1 MSPVDAASVDHEALP
16 TAEEWRLRD
25 QMLSLATDLNKL
37 YHRERE
43 KTATLESTL
52 VELEET
58 YTATVR
64 MLAFV
69 IEAKDPHVHS
79 HLERSF
85 KYAQALAKRVDPG
98 LADDPA
104 VEHGFL
110 LHDIG
115 KVGIPERILGKPGPL
130 TPEEYEVMK
139 THPMIGG
146 RIVAPIRALQ
156 RAAGVIEAHHERWDG
171 LGYPRGVRG
180 EDIPLEARIFSI
192 ADSFD
197 AMTSDRPYRKAL
209 SLGRALDEVRNGAG
223 TQFDPDC
230 VRAFLEM
237 DWDADA
243 G

>member
-1 MSPVDAASVDHEALP
+1 MPSVEAHRLPDADTSSPD
-16 TAEEWRLRD
+16 EWRLRD
-25 QMLSLATDLNKL
+25 QMLSLAHDLSTL
-37 YHRERE
+37 YRRERE
-43 KTATLESTL
+43 KTDRLEATL
-52 VELEET
+52 VELEES
-58 YTATVR
+58 YGATVR

-85 KYAQALAKRVDPG
+85 KYAKALARRI
-98 LADDPA
+98 DPA
-104 VEHGFL
+104 LAERPEVQHGFL

-130 TPEEYEVMK
+130 TAEEFEVMK

-146 RIVAPIRALQ
+146 RIVQPVRALQ
-156 RAAGVIEAHHERWDG
+156 RAADIIEGHHERWDG
-171 LGYPRGVRG
+171 NGYPRGLRG
-180 EDIPLEARIFSI
+180 ERIPLAARIFAI

-209 SLGRALDEVRNGAG
+209 SLEHALEEIRDGAG

-230 VRAFLEM
+230 ARSFLDM
-237 DWDADA
+237 DWDAPA
-243 G
+243 S

>member
-1 MSPVDAASVDHEALP
+1 MTAGVSDSF
-16 TAEEWRLRD
+16 AEEVRLRD
-25 QMLSLATDLNKL
+25 QMLSLARDLSTV
-37 YHRERE
+37 YRRERS
-43 KTATLESTL
+43 KTERLEATLE
-52 VELEET
+52 ELEET
-58 YTATVR
+58 YSATVR

-85 KYAQALAKRVDPG
+85 KYAKALTRRIDPV

-104 VEHGFL
+104 IDHGFL

-130 TPEEYEVMK
+130 TPEELEVMR

-146 RIVAPIRALQ
+146 RIVAPIRALK
-156 RAAGVIEAHHERWDG
+156 RAAAVIEGHHERWDG
-171 LGYPRGVRG
+171 SGYPRGLRG
-180 EDIPLEARIFSI
+180 EEIPLEARIFSI

-209 SLGRALDEVRNGAG
+209 SLEQALDEVHKGAG

-237 DWDADA
+237 DWDPRSD
-243 G
+243 